1 MAVWHKR
8 SGRKS
13 TGGVIKASR
22 KSMKYESGSEPIKT
36 TLGKIKAKKV
46 KTFGGNSKL
55 KLSST
60 DTANVIDKQSKTF
73 KKAKVLEVI
82 ENKANPHFVRQKVIT
97 KGALIKTDLGICKV
111 TSRPGQ
117 YGTVDAVLVEKTQE
131 KK

>member
-8 SGRKS
+8 SDRKP
-13 TGGVIKASR
+13 TGGVIKANR
-22 KSMKYESGSEPIKT
+22 KSMKYQAGSEPIKT

-46 KTFGGNSKL
+46 KTYGGNSKL

-60 DTANVIDKQSKTF
+60 DTANVIDKQSKSM
-73 KKAKVLEVI
+73 KKAHVLDVI

-117 YGTVDAVLVEKTQE
+117 YGTVDAVLVEKAQE